1 MSEVRVAGPVRAGLG
16 EGPAWLDPELLW
28 VDITAGVVHLL
39 DPVAGQDRAITVPQ
53 SVGAAVPAVD
63 GSILLAVR
71 DGFARLDPGTGRF
84 GLIAPVEID
93 LPDNRMNDGKCDTAG
108 RFWAGT
114 QSERLTRGAGAL
126 YRLELDGSVT
136 RVLDGVTISNGL
148 GWSPDDRRFYYID
161 TATQRVDVFDHDP
174 ATGAIADRRT
184 FVSIPD
190 GIGAPDGMAVDRDGF
205 VWVAFWDGW
214 RVQRFDPDGR
224 LEREVRF
231 PVSHVTSCAFGGSG
245 LETLFVTSSSVDE
258 HGPMSA
264 ERLAPQPLAGSI
276 FALDAPVPGLPT
288 SRARVTPVDAERGGC
303 AAGGVVP
310 GGAGTPDAAD

>member
-1 MSEVRVAGPVRAGLG
+1 MSEVRVVGAVRAGLG

-39 DPVAGQDRAITVPQ
+39 DPVVGRDRAIAVPQ

-71 DGFARLDPGTGRF
+71 DGFARLDPGTERF
-84 GLIAPVEID
+84 ELIASVETD
-93 LPDNRMNDGKCDTAG
+93 RQDNRMNDGKCDAAG

-114 QSERLTRGAGAL
+114 QSERLTAGAGAL

-136 RVLDGVTISNGL
+136 QVLDGVTISNGL

-161 TATQRVDVFDHDP
+161 TATHRVDVFDHEP

-190 GIGAPDGMAVDRDGF
+190 GIGAPDGMAIDRDGF

-231 PVSHVTSCAFGGSG
+231 PVSHVTSCAFGGPG
-245 LETLFVTSSSVDE
+245 LQTLYVTSSSVEE

-264 ERLAPQPLAGSI
+264 ERLGPQPLAGAI

-288 SRARVTPVDAERGGC
+288 SMARVKPAG
-303 AAGGVVP
+303 AAG
-310 GGAGTPDAAD
+310 AAAAAD